1 MSSHAEPAVD
11 EVLRA
16 LLSER
21 YELSEL
27 FAVGF
32 TEESVGALVDVLTDL
47 DDPPLVRVLAAES
60 VLKWLRRDFHLASTA
75 ADLIAAETLS
85 LRVPDEETFEAALVA
100 DEESVVSVVTAGNR
114 AVGLSTDDAEFV
126 ANVRER
132 CTTGWETGEA
142 FNLRTPPRSRVY
154 ETLSTEI
161 GSDVAE
167 DLQVMFEAVKSTRS
181 AGYGSTDQ
189 DPLDEVA
196 LTLLAAAKQEIQLY
210 EISRWGEDVGLASKA
225 TFSRAK
231 GRLEDQGM
239 IATEKV
245 PLDVGRPRLRL
256 QLGADRLRDVDA
268 SALPAAAQAML
279 TSTTT

>member
-1 MSSHAEPAVD
+1 
-11 EVLRA
+11 
-16 LLSER
+16 
-21 YELSEL
+21 
-27 FAVGF
+27 
-32 TEESVGALVDVLTDL
+32 
-47 DDPPLVRVLAAES
+47 
-60 VLKWLRRDFHLASTA
+60 
-75 ADLIAAETLS
+75 
-85 LRVPDEETFEAALVA
+85 
-100 DEESVVSVVTAGNR
+100 
-114 AVGLSTDDAEFV
+114 
-126 ANVRER
+126 
-132 CTTGWETGEA
+132 
-142 FNLRTPPRSRVY
+142 
-154 ETLSTEI
+154 
-161 GSDVAE
+161 
-167 DLQVMFEAVKSTRS
+167 
-181 AGYGSTDQ
+181 
-189 DPLDEVA
+189 VA